1 METKRNEIKKKMKIK
16 LNKVHKM
23 SSIDDID
30 YNYR

>member
-16 LNKVHKM
+16 LNKVNKM